1 MPIKI
6 FRGPGGYFHE
16 IYLLEAFTPRTS
28 NFERPFTPRTSLRS
42 ASNFGKTRFR
52 RFATFDFSTPKKKF
66 RRQKKI
72 VEAHFF
78 SRTAF
83 FWRFGL
89 AKVGIGTSVV
99 QNHCLGCDFQVS
111 TMLHRREPSTFVF
124 CSLTLGEKNLHTR
137 GGVQQKNCNF
147 FFKNC
152 FFLKIWPSKSGYR
165 HVRRPKSLPRMRF
178 SGLYDASPAR
188 TINFCVLLLD
198 LGRKKTSIRGS
209 TVW

>member
-1 MPIKI
+1 MSK
-6 FRGPGGYFHE
+6 H
-16 IYLLEAFTPRTS
+16 L
-28 NFERPFTPRTSLRS
+28 
-42 ASNFGKTRFR
+42 
-52 RFATFDFSTPKKKF
+52 
-66 RRQKKI
+66 
-72 VEAHFF
+72 FF

-83 FWRFGL
+83 FGRFGL

-124 CSLTLGEKNLHTR
+124 CSSTLGEKKLQSW
-137 GGVQQKNCNF
+137 GGVQQKNCQFFFKNCFVLKIWPSKSGYRHLRRPKSLPRMRFSSLYDASPARNINVCVFDLDLGRKKTSLGGWQQKILDTNF

-165 HVRRPKSLPRMRF
+165 HLRRPKSLPRMPF

-209 TVW
+209 TV